1 MRCGLGAGKHVRCS
15 PRPGRRTCCQRRDSP
30 PLSRL
35 GTLRP
40 DQTCKYTAPAPGPAP
55 HQRLMHDYS
64 SPCAHVCISVHSCI
78 VWGAGGRG
86 AGLLYT
92 DTGAVDIV
100 DTSPKSVCGG
110 VVVVGGVE
118 HSLER
123 PLPLY
128 CIEQKVIDLFRTVP
142 LGRALPAWT
151 RTASVL
157 DIDLLSK
164 GRASIVDTGAS
175 SSKLGSEVGG
185 QCCRPPPA
193 EP

>member
-1 MRCGLGAGKHVRCS
+1 MLSLDPITPSAGRGAGWVRGS
-15 PRPGRRTCCQRRDSP
+15 MSAVAPAQAAAPVASA
-30 PLSRL
+30 
-35 GTLRP
+35 GTLHRSP
-40 DQTCKYTAPAPGPAP
+40 DSALSAQTRHANTPRQHPHP

-64 SPCAHVCISVHSCI
+64 SPCTHVCISVHSCI
-78 VWGAGGRG
+78 VWWSGGRG

-151 RTASVL
+151 RPQSW
-157 DIDLLSK
+157 I
-164 GRASIVDTGAS
+164 SIY
-175 SSKLGSEVGG
+175 
-185 QCCRPPPA
+185 
-193 EP
+193 